1 MEKNHGKQK
10 WMGSSYRKS
19 PSTQQATATSRRN
32 GLTSIAARPRR
43 PRTAV
48 MKIDNK
54 NDPSVDVNS
63 LFSLFHSPI
72 RTTSINQISSL
83 ICWLSDSPSHTWPSY
98 VCRRHAQNWQ
108 VRLSDGWWVRDFF
121 RETAA
126 VILFPFWEE
135 FKRKRNQGIR
145 ASCWRRYRTKLYK
158 REKHIHKN
166 GQETLPLVWRY
177 LKTTHKERKK
187 QNKTTAQLFVC
198 VCDWIARATLTTT
211 GCV

>member
-1 MEKNHGKQK
+1 
-10 WMGSSYRKS
+10 
-19 PSTQQATATSRRN
+19 
-32 GLTSIAARPRR
+32 
-43 PRTAV
+43 

-54 NDPSVDVNS
+54 NDPLVDVNS
-63 LFSLFHSPI
+63 LFSHFHSPI
-72 RTTSINQISSL
+72 RTTSINKISSL
-83 ICWLSDSPSHTWPSY
+83 ICWLSVSPSHTWPSY
-98 VCRRHAQNWQ
+98 VCRRHAQNDKS
-108 VRLSDGWWVRDFF
+108 VSAMADGWEIFF

-126 VILFPFWEE
+126 AVLFPFWEE

-145 ASCWRRYRTKLYK
+145 ASCWRRYRNTKLYK

-177 LKTTHKERKK
+177 LKTTHKERK
-187 QNKTTAQLFVC
+187 NKMKRLRNCSC